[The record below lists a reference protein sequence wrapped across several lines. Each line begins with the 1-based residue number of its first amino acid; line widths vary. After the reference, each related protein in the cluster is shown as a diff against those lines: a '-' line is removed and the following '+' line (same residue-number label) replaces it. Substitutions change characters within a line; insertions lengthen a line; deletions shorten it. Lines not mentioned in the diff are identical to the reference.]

1 MAPAS
6 PAGAAW
12 GMTRRRPGATTVGV
26 ALAAVLA
33 ACSSGGDGDRA
44 ASPTTAAA
52 TTTTVS
58 PAPSSSAPP
67 AAAHRLELRGFG
79 PVRVGM
85 TVQEAGAALGTRLVP
100 VIDPPDEECA
110 TYGPESGFDGVAFL
124 VARGVVARTD
134 VTAGS
139 TQTPEG
145 VALGQSEDEAQ
156 RRYGGRLAVGDH
168 DYLVGG
174 RYLTLIPTA
183 PADEDFR
190 LVIETDGRKVTALR
204 AGRLPEVEYSEGC
217 L

>member
-1 MAPAS
+1 
-6 PAGAAW
+6 
-12 GMTRRRPGATTVGV
+12 MTRRRPVAAAVGV
-26 ALAAVLA
+26 VVAAVLA
-33 ACSSGGDGDRA
+33 GCSSGGEGDGD
-44 ASPTTAAA
+44 ASPATEV
-52 TTTTVS
+52 TTTTAVA

-67 AAAHRLELRGFG
+67 DAAYRLELRGFG

-85 TVQEAGAALGTRLVP
+85 TVAEAGAALGTRLVP
-100 VIDPPDEECA
+100 VIDPPDDECA

-124 VARGVVARTD
+124 VARGIVARTD

-139 TQTPEG
+139 TQTTEG

>member
-1 MAPAS
+1 
-6 PAGAAW
+6 
-12 GMTRRRPGATTVGV
+12 MTRRRPVAAAVGV
-26 ALAAVLA
+26 VVAAVLA
-33 ACSSGGDGDRA
+33 GCSSGGEGDGD
-44 ASPTTAAA
+44 ASPATEV
-52 TTTTVS
+52 TTTTAVA

-67 AAAHRLELRGFG
+67 DAAYRLELRGFG

-85 TVQEAGAALGTRLVP
+85 TVAEAGAALGTRLVP
-100 VIDPPDEECA
+100 VIDPPDDECA

-124 VARGVVARTD
+124 VARGIVARTD

-139 TQTPEG
+139 TQTTEG

-174 RYLTLIPTA
+174 RYLTLIPMA

>member
-1 MAPAS
+1 
-6 PAGAAW
+6 
-12 GMTRRRPGATTVGV
+12 MTRRRPGAIAVGV
-26 ALAAVLA
+26 ALAALLA
-33 ACSSGGDGDRA
+33 ACSSGGEGDRA
-44 ASPTTAAA
+44 ASPTTAA
-52 TTTTVS
+52 TTTTTLAPG
-58 PAPSSSAPP
+58 PASSAPP
-67 AAAHRLELRGFG
+67 AAGYRLELRGFG

-110 TYGPESGFDGVAFL
+110 AYGPESGFDGVAFL

-134 VTAGS
+134 VSAGS

-183 PADEDFR
+183 PADEGFR

>member
-1 MAPAS
+1 
-6 PAGAAW
+6 
-12 GMTRRRPGATTVGV
+12 MTRRRPV
-26 ALAAVLA
+26 AAVAGLAVAAVLA
-33 ACSSGGDGDRA
+33 ACASGGDGDGV
-44 ASPTTAAA
+44 ASPTSEA
-52 TTTTVS
+52 TGTTTVA
-58 PAPSSSAPP
+58 PAPSSSAP
-67 AAAHRLELRGFG
+67 AEAAHRLELRGFG

-124 VARGVVARTD
+124 AARGVIARTD

-139 TQTPEG
+139 TQTTEG
-145 VALGQSEDEAQ
+145 VALGQSEAEAQ

-174 RYLTLIPTA
+174 NYLTLIPTA
-183 PADEDFR
+183 PPDEGFR

>member
-1 MAPAS
+1 
-6 PAGAAW
+6 
-12 GMTRRRPGATTVGV
+12 MTRRRPGATAVGV

-33 ACSSGGDGDRA
+33 ACSSGGGGDRA
-44 ASPTTAAA
+44 ASPPTAAT

-124 VARGVVARTD
+124 VARGVVVRTD

-174 RYLTLIPTA
+174 RYLTLIPTT

>member
-1 MAPAS
+1 
-6 PAGAAW
+6 
-12 GMTRRRPGATTVGV
+12 MTRRRPGATAVV
-26 ALAAVLA
+26 AVASVLA
-33 ACSSGGDGDRA
+33 ACSSGGGGDGE
-44 ASPTTAAA
+44 ASPTTAA
-52 TTTTVS
+52 TTTTTAA
-58 PAPSSSAPP
+58 PAPPSSVPP
-67 AAAHRLELRGFG
+67 GAAFRLELRGFG

-85 TVQEAGAALGTRLVP
+85 TVQEAGVALGTKLVP

-139 TQTPEG
+139 TQTTEG
-145 VALGQSEDEAQ
+145 VAVGQSEAEAQ
-156 RRYGGRLAVGDH
+156 RRYEGRLAVGDH

-174 RYLTLIPTA
+174 HYLTLMPTA

>member
-1 MAPAS
+1 
-6 PAGAAW
+6 
-12 GMTRRRPGATTVGV
+12 MTRRRPVAGAVGV
-26 ALAAVLA
+26 AVAAAVLA
-33 ACSSGGDGDRA
+33 ACSSGGDGDRD
-44 ASPTTAAA
+44 ASPTTA
-52 TTTTVS
+52 TTTTTTAE
-58 PAPSSSAPP
+58 PAPSSAPP
-67 AAAHRLELRGFG
+67 EGAYRLELRGFG

-85 TVQEAGAALGTRLVP
+85 TVPEAGAALGTKLVP

-110 TYGPESGFDGVAFL
+110 TYGPESGFDGVGFL

-139 TQTPEG
+139 TQTTEG

-183 PADEDFR
+183 PGDEGFR
-190 LVIETDGRKVTALR
+190 LVIETDGRKVTAMR

>member
-1 MAPAS
+1 
-6 PAGAAW
+6 
-12 GMTRRRPGATTVGV
+12 MTRRRPGATAVAG

-44 ASPTTAAA
+44 ASPPTAAT

-58 PAPSSSAPP
+58 PAPSLSAPP

-124 VARGVVARTD
+124 VARGVVVRTD

-174 RYLTLIPTA
+174 RYLTLIPTT

>member
-1 MAPAS
+1 
-6 PAGAAW
+6 
-12 GMTRRRPGATTVGV
+12 MTRRRPGATAAGV
-26 ALAAVLA
+26 AVAAVLA
-33 ACSSGGDGDRA
+33 ACSSGGEGDPA
-44 ASPTTAAA
+44 ASPPTAA
-52 TTTTVS
+52 TTTTTTVA
-58 PAPSSSAPP
+58 PPPSSSSP
-67 AAAHRLELRGFG
+67 ATAGYRLELRGFG

-85 TVQEAGAALGTRLVP
+85 TVQEAGAALGTRLAP
-100 VIDPPDEECA
+100 VIEPPDEECA
-110 TYGPESGFDGVAFL
+110 TYGPESGFDGVGFL

-145 VALGQSEDEAQ
+145 VAIGQSEDEAQ

-183 PADEDFR
+183 PADEGFR